1 MTANTPRGYDGGEN
15 MKEQKSKLIRR
26 LKIIEGQVRGLQRM
40 VKDDIYCVH
49 IITQS
54 LAVKRALSGVED
66 AVLEKHLA
74 THAVDQMRSGRRKK
88 AVGEI
93 MRLYKLSKRK

>member
-1 MTANTPRGYDGGEN
+1 MDIKA
-15 MKEQKSKLIRR
+15 QKSKLIRR
-26 LKIIEGQVRGLQRM
+26 LKIIEGQARGLQRM
-40 VKDDIYCVH
+40 VRDDAYCVH

-54 LAVKRALSGVED
+54 LALKRALSGVED

-74 THAVDQMRSGRRKK
+74 THVVEQMRSGRRKK

-93 MRLYKLSKRK
+93 LHLYKLSKRK